1 MKATLAKTV
10 DGYKII
16 LEKESENIALYL
28 LNLGANRRDG
38 HFFIWGSDAGR
49 GGQFLKET
57 LLEEGYTIQLAEQV

>member
-38 HFFIWGSDAGR
+38 HFLYGAAMQAVAANF
-49 GGQFLKET
+49 
-57 LLEEGYTIQLAEQV
+57 